1 LTKILILDVSVVIP
15 LYNEKESLI
24 ELYDWIYS
32 NFKMSKYSFE
42 VIFID
47 DGSND
52 ESWKII
58 CELIKKSNNV
68 RGISLVKNYGKS
80 QALNAGFK
88 HAKGNLI
95 ATLDADLQDSPDELI
110 PMIEML
116 KKENLDIVSG
126 WKKIR
131 HDNLF
136 LKNLPSKLF
145 NFSARAISGIKLH
158 DFNCGIKVYKKNVIK
173 SINVSGEMHRYI
185 PFLASQAGFKKISE
199 KEVKHQKRKY
209 GVTKFGSERFING
222 FLDLLTLW
230 FLDKFGK
237 RPMHFFGLI
246 GSLMFSVGLIFTIY
260 LGIDKIYFNTNSRLI
275 TERPQFF
282 IALTT
287 IIIGVQFFISGFI
300 GELLLRQR
308 RNSDKD
314 YTISQII
321 PSD

>member
-1 LTKILILDVSVVIP
+1 MILDLSIIIP

-24 ELYDWIYS
+24 ELNDRIHV
-32 NFKMSKYSFE
+32 NFENTKYTYE
-42 VIFID
+42 VIYVD
-47 DGSND
+47 DGSSD
-52 ESWKII
+52 DSWDII
-58 CELIKKSNNV
+58 CDLARKYDNIV
-68 RGISLVKNYGKS
+68 GISFAKNYGKS

-88 HAKGNLI
+88 YAKGDLI
-95 ATLDADLQDSPDELI
+95 ATLDADLQDSPDELV

-116 KKENLDIVSG
+116 KKEKLDIVSG

-131 HDNLF
+131 YDNLF
-136 LKNLPSKLF
+136 LKNIPSKLF

-173 SINVSGEMHRYI
+173 SINVIGEMHRYI

-209 GVTKFGSERFING
+209 GVTKFGSERFVNG

-230 FLDKFGK
+230 FLNKFGK

-246 GSLMFSVGLIFTIY
+246 GTLMFVVGLIFTIY

-275 TERPQFF
+275 TDRPQFF

-287 IIIGVQFFISGFI
+287 IIIGVQFFISGFL
-300 GELLLRQR
+300 GEILLRQK
-308 RNSDKD
+308 RNKN
-314 YTISQII
+314 YVISKFI

>member
-1 LTKILILDVSVVIP
+1 LTKILILDLSIIIP

-24 ELYDWIYS
+24 ELNNRIHA
-32 NFKMSKYSFE
+32 NFENTRYTFE
-42 VIFID
+42 VIYVD
-47 DGSND
+47 DGSSD
-52 ESWKII
+52 DSWETICDLTKQYDKI
-58 CELIKKSNNV
+58 K
-68 RGISLVKNYGKS
+68 GISFAKNYGKS

-88 HAKGNLI
+88 YAKGNLI
-95 ATLDADLQDSPDELI
+95 ATLDADLQDSPDELV

-116 KKENLDIVSG
+116 KKEKLDIVSG

-131 HDNLF
+131 YDNFF

-173 SINVSGEMHRYI
+173 SINVIGEMHRYI

-209 GVTKFGSERFING
+209 GVTKFGTERFVNG

-230 FLDKFGK
+230 FLNKFGK
-237 RPMHFFGLI
+237 RPMHFFGLL
-246 GSLMFSVGLIFTIY
+246 GTLMFFIGLIFTIY
-260 LGIDKIYFNTNSRLI
+260 LGIDKIYLNTNSRLI
-275 TERPQFF
+275 TDRPQFF

-287 IIIGVQFFISGFI
+287 IIIGVQFFISGFL
-300 GELLLRQR
+300 GEILLRQK
-308 RNSDKD
+308 RNKN
-314 YTISQII
+314 YVISKFI

>member
-1 LTKILILDVSVVIP
+1 MILDLSIIIP

-24 ELYDWIYS
+24 ELNNRIHA
-32 NFKMSKYSFE
+32 NFENTRYTFE
-42 VIFID
+42 VIYVD
-47 DGSND
+47 DGSSD
-52 ESWKII
+52 DSWETICDLTKQYDKI
-58 CELIKKSNNV
+58 K
-68 RGISLVKNYGKS
+68 GISFAKNYGKS

-88 HAKGNLI
+88 YAKGNLI
-95 ATLDADLQDSPDELI
+95 ATLDADLQDSPDELV

-116 KKENLDIVSG
+116 KKEKLDIVSG

-131 HDNLF
+131 YDNFF

-145 NFSARAISGIKLH
+145 NYSARAISGIKLH

-173 SINVSGEMHRYI
+173 SINVIGEMHRYI

-209 GVTKFGSERFING
+209 GVTKFGSERFVNG

-230 FLDKFGK
+230 FLNKFGK
-237 RPMHFFGLI
+237 RPMHFFGLL
-246 GSLMFSVGLIFTIY
+246 GTLMFFIGLIFTIY
-260 LGIDKIYFNTNSRLI
+260 LGIDKIYLNTNSRLI
-275 TERPQFF
+275 TDRPQFF

-287 IIIGVQFFISGFI
+287 IIIGVQFFISGFL
-300 GELLLRQR
+300 GEILLRQN
-308 RNSDKD
+308 RNKN
-314 YTISQII
+314 YVISKFI

>member
-1 LTKILILDVSVVIP
+1 MDLSIIIP

-24 ELYDWIYS
+24 ELNDRIHV
-32 NFKMSKYSFE
+32 NFENTKYSFE
-42 VIFID
+42 VIYVD
-47 DGSND
+47 DGSID
-52 ESWKII
+52 DSWETI
-58 CELIKKSNNV
+58 CDLARKYDNIK
-68 RGISLVKNYGKS
+68 GISFAKNYGKS

-88 HAKGNLI
+88 YAKGNLI
-95 ATLDADLQDSPDELI
+95 ATLDADLQDSPDELV
-110 PMIEML
+110 PMIKML
-116 KKENLDIVSG
+116 KKEKLDIVSG

-131 HDNLF
+131 YDNLF
-136 LKNLPSKLF
+136 LKNIPSKLF

-173 SINVSGEMHRYI
+173 SINVIGEMHRYI

-209 GVTKFGSERFING
+209 GVTKFGSERFVNG

-230 FLDKFGK
+230 FLNKFGK
-237 RPMHFFGLI
+237 RPMHFFGLL
-246 GSLMFSVGLIFTIY
+246 GTLMFFVGLIFTIY

-275 TERPQFF
+275 TDRPQFF

-287 IIIGVQFFISGFI
+287 IIIGVQFFISGFL
-300 GELLLRQR
+300 GEILLRQK
-308 RNSDKD
+308 RNKS
-314 YTISQII
+314 YVISKFI

>member
-1 LTKILILDVSVVIP
+1 MILDLSIIIP

-24 ELYDWIYS
+24 ELNDRIHV
-32 NFKMSKYSFE
+32 NFENTKYTYE
-42 VIFID
+42 VIYVD
-47 DGSND
+47 DGSSD
-52 ESWKII
+52 DSWDII
-58 CELIKKSNNV
+58 CDLARKYDNIV
-68 RGISLVKNYGKS
+68 GISFAKNYGKS

-88 HAKGNLI
+88 YAKGDLI
-95 ATLDADLQDSPDELI
+95 ATLDADLQDSPDELV

-116 KKENLDIVSG
+116 KKEKLDIVSG

-131 HDNLF
+131 YDNLF

-145 NFSARAISGIKLH
+145 NYSARTISGIKLH

-173 SINVSGEMHRYI
+173 SINVIGEMHRYI

-209 GVTKFGSERFING
+209 GVTKFGSERFVNG

-230 FLDKFGK
+230 FLNKFGK

-246 GSLMFSVGLIFTIY
+246 GTLMFVVGLIFTIY

-275 TERPQFF
+275 TDRPQFF

-287 IIIGVQFFISGFI
+287 IIIGVQFFISGFL
-300 GELLLRQR
+300 GEILLRQK
-308 RNSDKD
+308 RNKN
-314 YTISQII
+314 YVISKFI

>member
-1 LTKILILDVSVVIP
+1 MDLSIIIP

-24 ELYDWIYS
+24 ELNDRIHV
-32 NFKMSKYSFE
+32 NFENTKYTYE
-42 VIFID
+42 VIYVD
-47 DGSND
+47 DGSSD
-52 ESWKII
+52 DSWDII
-58 CELIKKSNNV
+58 CDLARKYDNIV
-68 RGISLVKNYGKS
+68 GISFAKNYGKS

-88 HAKGNLI
+88 YAKGDLI
-95 ATLDADLQDSPDELI
+95 ATLDADLQDSPDELV

-116 KKENLDIVSG
+116 KKEKLDIVSG

-131 HDNLF
+131 YDNLF

-145 NFSARAISGIKLH
+145 NYSARTISGIKLH

-173 SINVSGEMHRYI
+173 SINVIGEMHRYI

-209 GVTKFGSERFING
+209 GVTKFGSERFVNG

-230 FLDKFGK
+230 FLNKFGK

-246 GSLMFSVGLIFTIY
+246 GTLMFVVGLIFTIY

-275 TERPQFF
+275 TDRPQFF

-287 IIIGVQFFISGFI
+287 IIIGVQFFISGFL
-300 GELLLRQR
+300 GEILLRQK
-308 RNSDKD
+308 RNKN
-314 YTISQII
+314 YVISKFI

>member
-1 LTKILILDVSVVIP
+1 LILDLSIIIP

-24 ELYDWIYS
+24 ELNDRIHV
-32 NFKMSKYSFE
+32 NFENTKYTYE
-42 VIFID
+42 VIYVD
-47 DGSND
+47 DGSSD
-52 ESWKII
+52 DSWDII
-58 CELIKKSNNV
+58 CDLARKYDNIV
-68 RGISLVKNYGKS
+68 GISFAKNYGKS

-88 HAKGNLI
+88 YAKGDLI
-95 ATLDADLQDSPDELI
+95 ATLDADLQDSPDELV

-116 KKENLDIVSG
+116 KKEKLDIVSG

-131 HDNLF
+131 YDNLF

-145 NFSARAISGIKLH
+145 NYSARTISGIKLH

-173 SINVSGEMHRYI
+173 SINVIGEMHRYI

-209 GVTKFGSERFING
+209 GVTKFGSERFVNG

-230 FLDKFGK
+230 FLNKFGK

-246 GSLMFSVGLIFTIY
+246 GTLMFVVGLIFTIY

-275 TERPQFF
+275 TDRPQFF

-287 IIIGVQFFISGFI
+287 IIIGVQFFISGFL
-300 GELLLRQR
+300 GEILLRQK
-308 RNSDKD
+308 RNKN
-314 YTISQII
+314 YVISKFI

>member
-1 LTKILILDVSVVIP
+1 MTKILILDLSIIIP

-24 ELYDWIYS
+24 ELNNRIHA
-32 NFKMSKYSFE
+32 NFENTRYTFE
-42 VIFID
+42 VIYVD
-47 DGSND
+47 DGSSD
-52 ESWKII
+52 DSWETICDLTKQYDKI
-58 CELIKKSNNV
+58 K
-68 RGISLVKNYGKS
+68 GISFAKNYGKS

-88 HAKGNLI
+88 YAKGNLI
-95 ATLDADLQDSPDELI
+95 ATLDADLQDSPDELV

-116 KKENLDIVSG
+116 KKEKLDIVSG

-131 HDNLF
+131 YDNLF
-136 LKNLPSKLF
+136 LKNIPSKLF

-173 SINVSGEMHRYI
+173 SINVIGEMHRYI

-209 GVTKFGSERFING
+209 GVTKFGSERFVNG

-230 FLDKFGK
+230 FLNKFGK
-237 RPMHFFGLI
+237 RPMHFFGLL
-246 GSLMFSVGLIFTIY
+246 GTLMFFVGLIFTIY

-275 TERPQFF
+275 TDRPQFF

-287 IIIGVQFFISGFI
+287 IIIGVQFFISGFL
-300 GELLLRQR
+300 GEILLRQK
-308 RNSDKD
+308 RNKN
-314 YTISQII
+314 YVISKFI

>member
-1 LTKILILDVSVVIP
+1 LDLSIIIP

-24 ELYDWIYS
+24 ELNDRIHV
-32 NFKMSKYSFE
+32 NFENTKYTYE
-42 VIFID
+42 VIYVD
-47 DGSND
+47 DGSSD
-52 ESWKII
+52 DSWDII
-58 CELIKKSNNV
+58 CDLARKYDNIV
-68 RGISLVKNYGKS
+68 GISFAKNYGKS

-88 HAKGNLI
+88 YAKGDLI
-95 ATLDADLQDSPDELI
+95 ATLDADLQDSPDELV

-116 KKENLDIVSG
+116 KKEKLDIVSG

-131 HDNLF
+131 YDNLF

-145 NFSARAISGIKLH
+145 NYSARTISGIKLH

-173 SINVSGEMHRYI
+173 SINVIGEMHRYI

-209 GVTKFGSERFING
+209 GVTKFGSERFVNG

-230 FLDKFGK
+230 FLNKFGK

-246 GSLMFSVGLIFTIY
+246 GTLMFVVGLIFTIY

-275 TERPQFF
+275 TDRPQFF

-287 IIIGVQFFISGFI
+287 IIIGVQFFISGFL
-300 GELLLRQR
+300 GEILLRQK
-308 RNSDKD
+308 RNKN
-314 YTISQII
+314 YVISKFI

>member
-1 LTKILILDVSVVIP
+1 MDLSIIIP

-24 ELYDWIYS
+24 ELNDRIHVNFENTKYTFEIIY
-32 NFKMSKYSFE
+32 
-42 VIFID
+42 VD
-47 DGSND
+47 DGSSD
-52 ESWKII
+52 DSWETI
-58 CELIKKSNNV
+58 CDLARKYDNIK
-68 RGISLVKNYGKS
+68 GISFAKNYGKS

-88 HAKGNLI
+88 YAKGNLI
-95 ATLDADLQDSPDELI
+95 ATLDADLQDSPDELV

-116 KKENLDIVSG
+116 KKEKLDIVSG

-131 HDNLF
+131 YDNLF
-136 LKNLPSKLF
+136 LKNIPSKLF
-145 NFSARAISGIKLH
+145 NYSARAISGIKLH

-173 SINVSGEMHRYI
+173 SINVIGEMHRYI

-209 GVTKFGSERFING
+209 GVTKFGSERFVNG

-230 FLDKFGK
+230 FLNKFGK
-237 RPMHFFGLI
+237 RPMHFFGLL
-246 GSLMFSVGLIFTIY
+246 GTLMFFVGLIFTIY

-275 TERPQFF
+275 TDRPQFF

-287 IIIGVQFFISGFI
+287 IIIGVQFFISGFL
-300 GELLLRQR
+300 GEILLRQK
-308 RNSDKD
+308 RNKS
-314 YTISQII
+314 YVISKFI

>member
-1 LTKILILDVSVVIP
+1 LDLSIIIP

-24 ELYDWIYS
+24 ELNDRIHV
-32 NFKMSKYSFE
+32 NFENTKYTFE
-42 VIFID
+42 VIYVD
-47 DGSND
+47 DGSSD
-52 ESWKII
+52 DSWETI
-58 CELIKKSNNV
+58 CDLARKYDNIK
-68 RGISLVKNYGKS
+68 GISFAKNYGKS

-88 HAKGNLI
+88 YAKGNLI
-95 ATLDADLQDSPDELI
+95 ATLDADLQDSPDELV

-116 KKENLDIVSG
+116 KKEKLDIVSG

-131 HDNLF
+131 YDNLF
-136 LKNLPSKLF
+136 LKNIPSKLF

-173 SINVSGEMHRYI
+173 SINVIGEMHRYI

-209 GVTKFGSERFING
+209 GVTKFGSERFVNG

-230 FLDKFGK
+230 FLNKFGK
-237 RPMHFFGLI
+237 RPMHFFGLL
-246 GSLMFSVGLIFTIY
+246 GTLMFFVGLIFTIY

-275 TERPQFF
+275 TDRPQFF

-287 IIIGVQFFISGFI
+287 IIIGVQFFISGFL
-300 GELLLRQR
+300 GEILLRQK
-308 RNSDKD
+308 RNKS
-314 YTISQII
+314 YVISKFI

>member
-1 LTKILILDVSVVIP
+1 MDLSIIIP

-24 ELYDWIYS
+24 ELNDRIHV
-32 NFKMSKYSFE
+32 NFENTKYTFE
-42 VIFID
+42 VIYVD
-47 DGSND
+47 DGSSD
-52 ESWKII
+52 DSWETI
-58 CELIKKSNNV
+58 CDLARKYDNIK
-68 RGISLVKNYGKS
+68 GISFAKNYGKS

-88 HAKGNLI
+88 YAKGNLI
-95 ATLDADLQDSPDELI
+95 ATLDADLQDSPDELV

-116 KKENLDIVSG
+116 KKEKLDIVSG

-131 HDNLF
+131 YDNLF
-136 LKNLPSKLF
+136 LKNIPSKLF

-173 SINVSGEMHRYI
+173 SINVIGEMHRYI

-209 GVTKFGSERFING
+209 GVTKFGSERFVNG

-230 FLDKFGK
+230 FLNKFGK
-237 RPMHFFGLI
+237 RPMHFFGLL
-246 GSLMFSVGLIFTIY
+246 GTLMFFVGLIFTIY

-275 TERPQFF
+275 TDRPQFF

-287 IIIGVQFFISGFI
+287 IIIGVQFFISGFL
-300 GELLLRQR
+300 GEILLRQN
-308 RNSDKD
+308 RNKN
-314 YTISQII
+314 YVISKFI

>member
-1 LTKILILDVSVVIP
+1 MDLSIIIP

-24 ELYDWIYS
+24 ELNDRIHV
-32 NFKMSKYSFE
+32 NFENTKYTFE
-42 VIFID
+42 VIYVD
-47 DGSND
+47 DGSSD
-52 ESWKII
+52 DSWETI
-58 CELIKKSNNV
+58 CDLARKYDNIK
-68 RGISLVKNYGKS
+68 GISFAKNYGKS

-88 HAKGNLI
+88 YAKGNLI
-95 ATLDADLQDSPDELI
+95 ATLDADLQDSPDELV

-116 KKENLDIVSG
+116 KNEKLDIVSG

-131 HDNLF
+131 YDNLF
-136 LKNLPSKLF
+136 LKNIPSKLF

-173 SINVSGEMHRYI
+173 SINVIGEMHRYI

-209 GVTKFGSERFING
+209 GVTKFGSERFVNG

-230 FLDKFGK
+230 FLNKFGK
-237 RPMHFFGLI
+237 RPMHFFGLL
-246 GSLMFSVGLIFTIY
+246 GTLMFFVGLIFTIY

-275 TERPQFF
+275 TDRPQFF

-287 IIIGVQFFISGFI
+287 IIIGVQFFISGFL
-300 GELLLRQR
+300 GEILLRQK
-308 RNSDKD
+308 RNKS
-314 YTISQII
+314 YVISKFI

>member
-1 LTKILILDVSVVIP
+1 MDLSIIIP

-24 ELYDWIYS
+24 ELNNRIHA
-32 NFKMSKYSFE
+32 NFENTRYTFE
-42 VIFID
+42 VIYVD
-47 DGSND
+47 DGSSD
-52 ESWKII
+52 DSWETICDLTKQYDKI
-58 CELIKKSNNV
+58 K
-68 RGISLVKNYGKS
+68 GISFAKNYGKS

-88 HAKGNLI
+88 YAKGNLI
-95 ATLDADLQDSPDELI
+95 ATLDADLQDSPDELV

-116 KKENLDIVSG
+116 KKEKLDIVSG

-131 HDNLF
+131 YDNFF

-145 NFSARAISGIKLH
+145 NYSARAISGIKLH

-173 SINVSGEMHRYI
+173 SINVIGEMHRYI

-209 GVTKFGSERFING
+209 GVTKFGSERFVNG

-230 FLDKFGK
+230 FLNKFGK
-237 RPMHFFGLI
+237 RPMHFFGLL
-246 GSLMFSVGLIFTIY
+246 GTLMFFIGLIFTIY
-260 LGIDKIYFNTNSRLI
+260 LGIDKIYLNTNSRLI
-275 TERPQFF
+275 TDRPQFF

-287 IIIGVQFFISGFI
+287 IIIGVQFFISGFL
-300 GELLLRQR
+300 GEILLRQK
-308 RNSDKD
+308 RNKN
-314 YTISQII
+314 YVISKFI